1 MNDSWRNT
9 MSTIEKALRQR
20 RDRSSGEGKGSEP
33 GSAESVSVREVQSFA
48 QPGEIP
54 KERPYHEID
63 FDRLRA
69 RGLLTPSDTKSQ
81 LAEEIRMIKRPI
93 IRNALGAQSKQI
105 RSSNLIMVT
114 SALPAEGK
122 TFCTLNLAISISIEL
137 NRTVLLVDADV
148 ARPSIPEVL
157 GLEPR
162 EGLLDVLAHPE
173 MSLADVIV
181 RTNVENLSLLPP
193 GTQQPHSTEL
203 LASDRMAAVAEEM
216 SKRYPDRII
225 LFDSPPLLVTTEAS
239 VLAQHMGQ
247 VILVIEA
254 GRTPERAAKEALE
267 RLEPCD
273 VVMTMLNKAP
283 RGPGGDYGYYGY
295 GYS

>member
-1 MNDSWRNT
+1 
-9 MSTIEKALRQR
+9 MSTIEKALRLR
-20 RDRSSGEGKGSEP
+20 GDKKPANGEPASSAAPNVHELQGAGP
-33 GSAESVSVREVQSFA
+33 
-48 QPGEIP
+48 QPGQTTP
-54 KERPYHEID
+54 TERPYHEID

-69 RGLLTPSDTKSQ
+69 RGLLTPSDAKSQ

-105 RSSNLIMVT
+105 RSSNLVMVT
-114 SALPAEGK
+114 SALPQEGK
-122 TFCTLNLAISISIEL
+122 TFSTLNLAMSISFEV

-157 GLEPR
+157 GLKSYK
-162 EGLLDVLAHPE
+162 GLLDVLVHPE

-193 GTQQPHSTEL
+193 GTAQPHATEL

-216 SKRYPDRII
+216 AKRYPDRII
-225 LFDSPPLLVTTEAS
+225 LFDSPPLLATTEAS

-283 RGPGGDYGYYGY
+283 KVPGGDYGYYGY